1 MWVGQ
6 RIRWCAGKP
15 CAWLSLIAVL
25 LAGCAGGEP
34 ASLLSKPVPTPP
46 NPGSPTQPVPTPQQ
60 AGSVSISPQNAAV
73 APGQTVHFTAVVTG
87 GGALTWSVNGVAGGN
102 ATVGTVDT
110 NGNYVAPATVSL
122 SENVVVQAALT
133 SAPANFASAVV
144 AVIQAG
150 IVTNTTNPLVAEYSM
165 YLPQPG
171 SMSVQFGPDTGY
183 GLNTWSQPT
192 PSVPTNYG
200 GEINMEVGGMRGAST
215 YHMQA
220 LVTLANGVTFKDI
233 DHAFTTGAA
242 PPTVPVQVSTPSG
255 QTPQPGIELFD
266 TVTFGSKPI
275 ANLNQAFATDL
286 SGNVIWT
293 YQFPASEPGSA
304 ANVIFPIKPLPNGHF
319 LMVIGYV
326 ATPTATQNIPAGTI
340 SVVREVDLI
349 GNTIREL
356 SIDTL
361 NKSLASSGC
370 NGCSGLN
377 LLTFSTDVLQQP
389 NGHLILI
396 AWMVKSYPSLTGC
409 SSTPCYVLGNV
420 VVDVDQNFNPTWV
433 WNAFD
438 HLDINRHPYAFPDF
452 THANALLYSPDDHN
466 LLLSIRQ
473 QNWIVKIDYQDGAGT
488 GNIIWHLG
496 EGGDFTLV
504 GGTDPTDWFY
514 AQHGMNFF
522 STNTS
527 GVFKLGVM
535 DNGND
540 RLFPS
545 GLTCVPPGTTNTTGA
560 PACYST
566 APVLQID
573 ETAKTA
579 TLLFHYT
586 PSPAIYSYFG
596 GQTDLLL
603 NNDIETDFCAAK
615 GGATVFELN
624 QTSPT
629 AAQTVWQ
636 AQTPGYDQYRVVRIP
651 SLYPGVQW

>member
-1 MWVGQ
+1 MSVT
-6 RIRWCAGKP
+6 RSVRRCVGKP
-15 CAWLSLIAVL
+15 GAWLSLVVL
-25 LAGCAGGEP
+25 LAAGCAGGSP
-34 ASLLSKPVPTPP
+34 TMTTSKPPVPTPP
-46 NPGSPTQPVPTPQQ
+46 NPPAPSQPPPTPQQ
-60 AGSVSISPQNAAV
+60 AGSITISPQNAAV
-73 APGQTVHFTAVVTG
+73 GLGQTVHFTVVANG
-87 GGALTWSVNGVAGGN
+87 GGAVTLSVNGIVGGN
-102 ATVGTVDT
+102 ATVGTIDT
-110 NGNYVAPATVSL
+110 NGNYVAPSTIGQ
-122 SENVVVQAALT
+122 SENVVVEAALT
-133 SAPANFASAVV
+133 SSQQANHASAVV
-144 AVIQAG
+144 AVMRPG
-150 IVTNTTNPLVAEYSM
+150 LVTNTANPLVADYSM

-171 SMSVQFGPDTGY
+171 KMSVQFGPDTGY

-192 PSVPTNYG
+192 PTTPNNYG
-200 GEINMEVGGMRGAST
+200 GEINMEVAGMHGSST

-220 LVTLANGVTFKDI
+220 LVTFATGVTFQDV

-242 PPTVPVQVSTPSG
+242 PPTVPVQITTPSG

-275 ANLNQAFATDL
+275 PNLNQAFATDL
-286 SGNVIWT
+286 TGKVIWT

-319 LMVIGYV
+319 IMVIGYV
-326 ATPTATQNIPAGTI
+326 ATPTATQNIPPGTI
-340 SVVREVDLI
+340 SVVREVDLV

-356 SIDTL
+356 SIAQL
-361 NKSLASSGC
+361 NKSLAA
-370 NGCSGLN
+370 NGFTGLN
-377 LLTFSTDVLQQP
+377 LLTFCTDVLQLP
-389 NGHLILI
+389 NGHIVVI
-396 AWMVKSYPSLTGC
+396 AWMTKPYSNLPGYSGQTLN
-409 SSTPCYVLGNV
+409 VLGNV
-420 VVDVDQNFNPTWV
+420 VVDLDQNFNPTWV

-452 THANALLYSPDDHN
+452 THANALLYSPEDHN

-473 QNWIVKIDYQDGAGT
+473 QNWIVKIDYQDGKGT

-496 EGGDFTLV
+496 HQGDFKLV
-504 GGTDPTDWFY
+504 GGTAPTDWFY

-522 STNTS
+522 GTNTS

-545 GLTCVPPGTTNTTGA
+545 GQTCGTTGA

-566 APVLQID
+566 APVLQLD

-579 TLLFHYT
+579 TLLFHYI
-586 PSPAIYSYFG
+586 PSPAIYSFFG
-596 GQTDLLL
+596 GQTDLLQ

-615 GGATVFELN
+615 GGAEVFELDPT
-624 QTSPT
+624 QTP
-629 AAQTVWQ
+629 AQTVWQ
-636 AQTPGYDQYRVVRIP
+636 AHTPGYNQYRVIRLP